1 MNTTDSKFL
10 EELKADLI
18 QACASILDDMFGTT
32 YAETAGVL
40 VVINGSESREMYDD
54 QPGIFFHVD
63 QQLGINIPRYSGMSI
78 SQLKELALAEFQE
91 YLANAEMPE
100 CEGRFSPSSFR
111 LENYRGE
118 VLDLYEYRIQGSPG
132 SWTGSW
138 GWASERNDYI
148 IPREQFKAV
157 EAEINRLYCEAREE
171 SRWDNFESSKKLH
184 RQAKELAER
193 LSFSLRHVSVVR
205 AA

>member
-32 YAETAGVL
+32 YAETAGVQ

-54 QPGIFFHVD
+54 RPGIFFHVD

-91 YLANAEMPE
+91 YLTNAEMPE
-100 CEGRFSPSSFR
+100 YEGRFSPSRIR
-111 LENYRGE
+111 LENCRGE
-118 VLDLYEYRIQGSPG
+118 VLDLYEYRAQGSPG
-132 SWTGSW
+132 SWTWSW

-148 IPREQFKAV
+148 IPHEQFKTV
-157 EAEINRLYCEAREE
+157 EAEINRLHCEAREE
-171 SRWDNFESSKKLH
+171 SRWDNFESSKQLH
-184 RQAKELAER
+184 NQAMKLAER
-193 LSFSLRHVSVVR
+193 LSFSYRHVSGVS